1 MIKVPAVEKGLL
13 ISFHFALVVHIN
25 LIKIWYEVRPGGPT
39 ITLIKVPAFPACHLI
54 RIMTDAEWRPGRK

>member
-1 MIKVPAVEKGLL
+1 MKVPAVEKKLL
-13 ISFHFALVVHIN
+13 IIFLFASVVHIN

-54 RIMTDAEWRPGRK
+54 RTMTDADLRPGRK